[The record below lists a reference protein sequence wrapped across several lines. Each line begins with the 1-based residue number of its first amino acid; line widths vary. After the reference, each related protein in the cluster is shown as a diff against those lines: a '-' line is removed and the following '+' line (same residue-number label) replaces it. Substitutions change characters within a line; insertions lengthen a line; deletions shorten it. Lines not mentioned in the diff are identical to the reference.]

1 MKYKQLSLAITAML
15 AAVAEANKIDQTVVS
30 KGYNIEPV
38 AVQNMYDEITKS
50 IDFLSKIN
58 VIGKDE
64 KVGQRQSRARFVH
77 TQPVFPNVVGKFHAI
92 VAKIQLQ
99 RYAAP

>member
-58 VIGKDE
+58 VIGKAE
-64 KVGQRQSRARFVH
+64 KVGQVSRLC
-77 TQPVFPNVVGKFHAI
+77 GG
-92 VAKIQLQ
+92 
-99 RYAAP
+99 